1 MNSKSTWVW
10 ITIAAV
16 LFGAVF
22 VVEKFGR
29 KPPPTLVAL
38 LPGFR
43 ATDVTS
49 VQYVPA
55 GQLEIRVD
63 RTNGTW
69 RLIKPINY
77 PAQVA
82 SIEGLLQAL
91 QYIAPAHTISGAEER
106 QRKNAT
112 EEFGFVPRTALTLT
126 TGGEPKQLLIGGRTV
141 HGDQIYIKVVGVEG
155 VFVVDAQL
163 LQFLP
168 AKSDD
173 WRDTALVD
181 LHNLSFDRISVS
193 NANVALQLQC
203 ESTNTP
209 WRLTHPL
216 QARANN
222 KRLGESLQKLQ
233 ATRVTSFVT
242 DDITSDTEV
251 FGFHSPELELT
262 LAQGTN
268 IIMTLQ
274 FGRSP
279 TNDSTLVYARRV
291 GLPAVVTV
299 ERQALELWRAA
310 QLNDFRDPHLITLT
324 RKVTEIEVTGAAPF
338 TLQSTASNI
347 WRLAGS
353 EMPVDVGLV
362 HEFLLTLLSAPIVDF
377 KDSITEA
384 DLPKYGL
391 AEPSRRIKLQA
402 LAADGATNITLAE
415 IAVGEIKDDLVYV
428 QRADEKNS
436 VYALGI
442 VDYARLAAAPWQF
455 RERQLWRF
463 SETNA
468 VRLTLQRGARKSD
481 LRRVGVNSWAFAPG
495 SQGIVNGAEV
505 EKTVQRFGNLAASA
519 WIWRGEEKRAEYG
532 FDTNSL
538 VVTIDLKDGTRHQV
552 EIGGTSAD
560 GYPYGEI
567 KLDGEIWLF
576 EFPIILYK
584 FMEFVLLNP
593 AAFPP

>member
-22 VVEKFGR
+22 IVEKFWR
-29 KPPPTLVAL
+29 KPPPALVAL

-43 ATDVTS
+43 AAEVTS
-49 VQYVPA
+49 VQFIPA
-55 GQLEIRVD
+55 GQLEIRAE
-63 RTNGTW
+63 RTNGNW
-69 RLIKPINY
+69 RLVKPITY
-77 PAQVA
+77 PAQAA
-82 SIEGLLQAL
+82 SIEGLLLAL
-91 QYIAPAHTISGAEER
+91 QQLAPAHTISGAEER

-112 EEFGFVPRTALTLT
+112 EEYGFAPRTVLTLT
-126 TGGEPKQLLIGGRTV
+126 TGGEPKQLLIGRRTAM
-141 HGDQIYIKVVGVEG
+141 GDQLYVKVDGVAG

-163 LQFLP
+163 LRFLP
-168 AKSDD
+168 ARSDD

-181 LHNLSFDRISVS
+181 LRSLLFDRIGVS
-193 NANVALQLQC
+193 NANVALQLQR
-203 ESTNTP
+203 ESTNSP
-209 WRLTHPL
+209 WRLAHPL

-222 KRLGESLQKLQ
+222 KRLGEALQKLH

-242 DDITSDTEV
+242 DEVASDLEG

-268 IIMTLQ
+268 VLMALQ
-274 FGRSP
+274 FGKSP
-279 TNDSTLVYARRV
+279 TNDSTQVYVRRV

-299 ERQALELWRAA
+299 ERPAMELWRTA

-338 TLQSTASNI
+338 TLLATASNT
-347 WRLAGS
+347 WHLAES
-353 EMPVDVGLV
+353 DLPVDAGLV
-362 HEFLLTLLSAPIVDF
+362 DEFLRALVSAPIVDF

-391 AEPSRRIKLQA
+391 AEPARQIKVRA
-402 LAADGATNITLAE
+402 PAVNGTTNTTLVE
-415 IAVGEIKDDLVYV
+415 IAVGQLKDDLVYV

-442 VDYARLAAAPWQF
+442 LDYARLSAVPWQF
-455 RERQLWRF
+455 RERQLWQF

-481 LRRVGVNSWAFAPG
+481 LRRAGVNSWAFAPG

-505 EKTVQRFGNLAASA
+505 EKTVQRFGTLAASA
-519 WIWRGEEKRAEYG
+519 WIGRGAEKRAEYG

-538 VVTIDLKDGTRHQV
+538 LVTIELKDGTQYQV
-552 EIGGTSAD
+552 EIGGTSPD
-560 GYPYGEI
+560 GYPYAEI
-567 KLDGEIWLF
+567 KLGGEAWLF

-584 FMEFVLLNP
+584 YMEFVLLNP